1 MKRYLPLSL
10 CIAFLCFSFIAKAQP
25 CQVGNVVVSNNT
37 VLQSGTNSCQVSV
50 DLTFTILQNPGNK
63 FIFIHAWLAQDYPN
77 YFQCGNGTN
86 TNTAPTGINLAD
98 AFLNIGIDNFGT
110 APVIIGAYP
119 PDNNVPLTTGMT
131 LETEELSSGGQQLVQ
146 VTLKNIVTTLPVA
159 CSETFDVKIDVWS
172 SQHPQAQT
180 VGCVNCDIT
189 VPVVPLSIN
198 GSANCL
204 TLQYTAALV
213 NEGNP
218 TINGDYIVYVDINNN
233 GIFDEGTDGLVTG
246 PTDIQVQGNSTV
258 NVTGAIPSQ
267 FGGENL
273 VVELTSTNNF
283 LYRDILPSGSCIPL
297 PVTFKSFTA
306 ERQSQTVNLKW
317 ETAME
322 ESNKGFQVQRNTGS
336 GWSNL
341 AFVDT
346 KAENGN
352 SSVILSYAFTDVNAF
367 QGITQYRIQQV
378 DFNGKTMYSEVRS
391 VHGEQQSARTVIYPN
406 PSNNGKFN
414 IVFDNASV
422 KDVIVS
428 DMNGRILKQ
437 WNGLTNN
444 LQVNSLQPGVYTL
457 RIIDVQSG
465 LQTTEKIIVNKR

>member
-1 MKRYLPLSL
+1 MKRHLPLSL
-10 CIAFLCFSFIAKAQP
+10 LIAFMCFSILAKAQP
-25 CQVGNVVVSNNT
+25 CQVGDVLISNNT
-37 VLQSGTNSCQVSV
+37 VLQSGTNSCQISV

-86 TNTAPTGINLAD
+86 TSAAPTSGNLAD

-110 APVIIGAYP
+110 TPEIISAYP

-131 LETEELSSGGQQLVQ
+131 LETEELSSGGQQLVK

-172 SQHPQAQT
+172 SQQNNAST

-189 VPVVPLSIN
+189 IPVVPLSIN
-198 GSANCL
+198 GSANCV

-233 GIFDEGTDGLVTG
+233 GTFDEGTDGLVTG
-246 PTDIQVQGNSTV
+246 LTDIQVKGNSTV

-267 FGGENL
+267 FGGESL
-273 VVELTSTNNF
+273 VVELIATNNF
-283 LYRDILPSGSCIPL
+283 IYRDILPSGSCAPL
-297 PVTFKSFTA
+297 PVTFKSFRA
-306 ERQSQTVNLKW
+306 ERKSQSVSLHW

-322 ESNKGFQVQRNTGS
+322 ESNKGFQIQRNTGG

-341 AFVDT
+341 TFIDS

-352 SSVILSYAFTDVNAF
+352 SSAILSYEFTDVNTF
-367 QGITQYRIQQV
+367 RGISQYRIQQV
-378 DFNGKTMYSEVRS
+378 DFNGKTMYSEVRA
-391 VHGEQQSARTVIYPN
+391 VRGEQQSARTVIYPN
-406 PSNNGKFN
+406 PTNNGRFS
-414 IVFDNASV
+414 IVFDNTAA
-422 KDVIVS
+422 KNVIVS

-437 WNGLTNN
+437 WNNVINN
-444 LQVNSLQPGVYTL
+444 LQVSQLKAGLYTL
-457 RIIDVQSG
+457 RIIDLQSG
-465 LQTTEKIIVNKR
+465 LQTTEKIIVNK